1 MSMGEKREETINQAG
16 AEPQPQMAAGADST
30 EAKEQEGIES
40 QEVSFQQED
49 VERLLA
55 SIAEKNRLQE
65 ETMERL
71 KRLQA
76 DFDNFR
82 RRTRQEKEDLAKV
95 VTEGIVLQLLPVL
108 DNFERALTTATED
121 AAALRAG
128 VEMIYRQFIQALEK
142 MGVQPIEAAGAVFD
156 PQYHEAIMRVEDP
169 DRPDNTVVEVLQ
181 KGYMV
186 HGKVIRPSMVKVV
199 NNS

>member
-1 MSMGEKREETINQAG
+1 MGEKREETINQAG

-169 DRPDNTVVEVLQ
+169 DRRDNTVVEVLQ

>member
-1 MSMGEKREETINQAG
+1 MGEKLEETINQAG
-16 AEPQPQMAAGADST
+16 AEPQAQMAAGADAI
-30 EAKEQEGIES
+30 EEKDQEEIKD
-40 QEVSFQQED
+40 QEVCFPQED

-55 SIAEKNRLQE
+55 SIAEKNRLHE
-65 ETMERL
+65 EMMERL

-82 RRTRQEKEDLAKV
+82 RRTRQEKDDLSKV

-108 DNFERALTTATED
+108 DNFERALSAATED

-128 VEMIYRQFIQALEK
+128 VEMIYRQFTQALEK

-156 PQYHEAIMRVEDP
+156 PQYHEAVIRVEDP

-199 NNS
+199 SNS

>member
-1 MSMGEKREETINQAG
+1 MSMGEKHEETINQAG
-16 AEPQPQMAAGADST
+16 AEPQAQMAAGADAT
-30 EAKEQEGIES
+30 EEKDQEEIKD
-40 QEVSFQQED
+40 QEVCFPQED

-55 SIAEKNRLQE
+55 SIAEKNRLHE
-65 ETMERL
+65 EMMERL

-82 RRTRQEKEDLAKV
+82 RRTRQEKDDLSKV

-108 DNFERALTTATED
+108 DNFERALSAATED

-128 VEMIYRQFIQALEK
+128 VEMIYRQFTQALEK

-156 PQYHEAIMRVEDP
+156 PQYHEAVIRVEDP

-199 NNS
+199 SNS